1 MPKKDG
7 ITLIALII
15 TIIVLVIL
23 AAVSISAVYNS
34 NIIGFA
40 TNGAINYAEESK
52 RENEIL
58 DHTASILESAI
69 SNLGSMNSG
78 TSGST
83 EEPDE
88 GDEEDITPPE
98 IKNMTISW
106 NGLTNATINVEAT
119 DDNSGIAS
127 YEFQVSTTSNTE
139 GFTSLNTI
147 NTSNETCSYVYNL
160 ENPGAYFYFKV
171 IVIDKKGNKSE
182 KIVEDTLI
190 GQYVDYTPVSGTF
203 DDHVG
208 ETYSGDTSGTNQPIS
223 TDTSLKWQILFA
235 DSNKLTLISDKSVHN
250 GFYLEGANGY
260 NNGVLLLNNACK
272 AMYSNSSLG
281 ATGRSLKIEDIES
294 VSSYGGA
301 SNTEYSPS
309 NRYYPNI
316 FAQEAGGA
324 PNGTYGSLG
333 RSEQSS
339 YVTGS
344 SSGGISFKGRE
355 TWYSYTMSSSY
366 MNQKYV
372 TLFNCSPTS
381 WLASR
386 CVFYDSSSAGYGFGF
401 SMVFVSGGS
410 VIAYNLYGSDDY
422 GWSTRY
428 AVRPVVEIDL
438 SKANVGATGDGG
450 SDTSYS
456 ITAK

>member
-1 MPKKDG
+1 MPERGG

-52 RENEIL
+52 RENESL

-69 SNLGSMNSG
+69 SNIGSMNGG

-83 EEPDE
+83 EEG
-88 GDEEDITPPE
+88 GDEEEPETPDTNKP
-98 IKNMTISW
+98 IDFGN
-106 NGLTNATINVEAT
+106 LTDE
-119 DDNSGIAS
+119 
-127 YEFQVSTTSNTE
+127 
-139 GFTSLNTI
+139 
-147 NTSNETCSYVYNL
+147 
-160 ENPGAYFYFKV
+160 
-171 IVIDKKGNKSE
+171 E
-182 KIVEDTLI
+182 KELLI

-203 DDHVG
+203 SDHVG

-235 DSNKLTLISDKSVHN
+235 DSNKLTLISDKSVHS
-250 GFYLEGANGY
+250 GFYLEGYNGY

-272 AMYSNSSLG
+272 QMYSNSSLG
-281 ATGRSLKIEDIES
+281 AVGRSLKIEDIES
-294 VSSYGGA
+294 VSSFKGTDYTSDYGQ
-301 SNTEYSPS
+301 EYTPS
-309 NRYYPNI
+309 KRYYPNI
-316 FAQEAGGA
+316 FAQEEGG
-324 PNGTYGSLG
+324 NTSGSYGTLG

-339 YVTGS
+339 YVTGNS
-344 SSGGISFKGRE
+344 EAGTLRGKW
-355 TWYSYTMSSSY
+355 TYYTYTMSSSY

-372 TLFNCSPTS
+372 DLFNCSPTS

-386 CVFYDSSSAGYGFGF
+386 CVDLYSNAA
-401 SMVFVSGGS
+401 VFNMFAVGGGS
-410 VIAYNLYGSDDY
+410 VGAGWLCNSDGGTVDA
-422 GWSTRY
+422 SY

-438 SKANVGATGDGG
+438 SKVNVGATGDGG
-450 SDTSYS
+450 NDTPYS